1 MDETIREQESEALW
15 QVYRVSRSVEARNR
29 LVLHYGWLV
38 RAITRRVMAV
48 SGDYA
53 ENDDLSSC
61 GTIGLINAVE
71 KYDCTKGVTFETFAT
86 YRIRGEILDFVRR
99 SDWVPRGVRKRV
111 LEMKQAENELSMVL
125 GRRPSDIEICERLGI
140 EKKTLAKTRTS
151 MERFHVLSLEEMLH
165 EKVGELSGG
174 ESPESALQ
182 ENELLN
188 MLAKAVEG
196 LPERDRLVI
205 TLYYYEELTLKEIS
219 EVIGV
224 TESRVS
230 QIHSR
235 AVDRIKRHM
244 QAYIHI

>member
-1 MDETIREQESEALW
+1 MNETIRQQESEPLW
-15 QVYRVSRSVEARNR
+15 QAYRVSRSLEARNR

-38 RAITRRVMAV
+38 RVITRRVMTV

-53 ENDDLSSC
+53 ETDDLNSC
-61 GTIGLINAVE
+61 GTIGLIKAVE
-71 KYDCTKGVTFETFAT
+71 KFDCSKGVTFETFAT

-111 LEMKQAENELSMVL
+111 LEMKQAEEELTAL
-125 GRRPSDIEICERLGI
+125 LRRHPSDIELCERLGVE
-140 EKKTLAKTRTS
+140 EKSLTKTRTS
-151 MERFHVLSLEEMLH
+151 MEHFHVLSLEEMLY
-165 EKVGELSGG
+165 ETVGELSGG
-174 ESPESALQ
+174 ESPENALQ
-182 ENELLN
+182 ENELLD
-188 MLAKAVEG
+188 MLAKAVED

-205 TLYYYEELTLKEIS
+205 TLYYYEDLTLKEIS

-235 AVDRIKRHM
+235 AVCRIKKDM
-244 QAYIHI
+244 QSYIHT

>member
-1 MDETIREQESEALW
+1 MSETTKVKESETLW
-15 QVYRVSRSVEARNR
+15 EAYRGTHSVAARND

-53 ENDDLSSC
+53 EADDLTSC
-61 GTIGLINAVE
+61 GTIGLIKAIE
-71 KYDCTKGVTFETFAT
+71 KFDDSKGVTFETFAT
-86 YRIRGEILDFVRR
+86 YRVRGEILDFIRR

-111 LEMKQAENELSMVL
+111 LELQNAEEELGITL
-125 GRRPSDIEICERLGI
+125 GRRPADEELCKRLDID
-140 EKKTLAKTRTS
+140 EKALAKTRMS
-151 MERFHVLSLEEMLH
+151 MERFHVLSFEEMLH
-165 EKVGELSGG
+165 EASGTFSDG
-174 ESPESALQ
+174 ASPESALQ
-182 ENELLN
+182 EQEFLEI
-188 MLAKAVEG
+188 LAKSVES
-196 LPERDRLVI
+196 LPERDRLVV

-219 EVIGV
+219 KIIGV

-235 AVDRIKRHM
+235 AVNRMKKAM

>member
-1 MDETIREQESEALW
+1 MNETIHGQESEALW
-15 QVYRVSRSVEARNR
+15 QAYRVSRSVEARNR

-38 RAITRRVMAV
+38 HAITRRVMAV

-61 GTIGLINAVE
+61 GTIGLIKAVE

-111 LEMKQAENELSMVL
+111 LEMKQAEDELSITL
-125 GRRPSDIEICERLGI
+125 GRHPSDKELCERLGI
-140 EKKTLAKTRTS
+140 EEKTLSKTRTS
-151 MERFHVLSLEEMLH
+151 MEHFHVLSLEEMLY
-165 EKVGELSGG
+165 ETVGELSGG

-182 ENELLN
+182 ESELLD
-188 MLAKAVEG
+188 MLAKAVED
-196 LPERDRLVI
+196 LPERDRLII

-235 AVDRIKRHM
+235 AVCRIKTFM
-244 QAYIHI
+244 QSYIHT